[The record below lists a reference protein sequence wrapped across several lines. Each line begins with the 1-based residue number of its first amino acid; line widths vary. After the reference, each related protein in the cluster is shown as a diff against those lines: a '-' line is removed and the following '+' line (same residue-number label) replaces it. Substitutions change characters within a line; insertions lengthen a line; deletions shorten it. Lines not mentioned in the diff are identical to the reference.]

1 MARNIDS
8 AKRVINGTFGR
19 CELNGRKLA
28 ETTGLQLKV
37 NFTKRD
43 INLCGQMM
51 TDTKRVSAKG
61 TGSVT
66 LYKVDS
72 GLLSTDGV
80 NLSRDTRHT
89 IISELDDPDSYG
101 AERIA
106 VLGVSFDDLTL
117 ADWKA
122 ATEGT
127 ITAPFT
133 YTGFKLLDLIS
144 AE

>member
-1 MARNIDS
+1 MAASIDS
-8 AKRVINGTFGR
+8 GKRVINGTFGR
-19 CELNGRKLA
+19 CELDGRKLA
-28 ETTGLQLKV
+28 ETTGLQLKLS
-37 NFTKRD
+37 FTKRD
-43 INLCGQMM
+43 INLCGEMM
-51 TDTKRVSAKG
+51 TDTKKVSAKG

-72 GLLSTDGV
+72 GMVSQEGSDLSKD
-80 NLSRDTRHT
+80 NRHT

-117 ADWKA
+117 ADWRA

-133 YTGFKLLDLIS
+133 FTGYKLLDLID
-144 AE
+144 AR